1 MPTIYLKNGESVQVK
16 LENLEDY
23 LYENADAIATRR
35 KQLRR
40 QQLGSA
46 TTSKRKQEE
55 Q

>member
-40 QQLGSA
+40 CKRSRPLG
-46 TTSKRKQEE
+46 KL
-55 Q
+55 